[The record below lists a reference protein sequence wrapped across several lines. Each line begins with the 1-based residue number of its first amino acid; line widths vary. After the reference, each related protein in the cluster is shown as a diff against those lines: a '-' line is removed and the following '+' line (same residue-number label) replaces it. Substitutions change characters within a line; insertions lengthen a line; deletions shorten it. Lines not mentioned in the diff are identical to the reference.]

1 MSDTARDPIMLVF
14 AGPNG
19 SGKSTITSG
28 FYVIGQYVN
37 ADEIQTELGCTSLEA
52 ARTAEATREY
62 LLSERMDFT
71 FETLLSTDRNYIL
84 MEKAKEKGYSIACI
98 FVLTTD
104 PQINVERVIKRNR
117 WNGNDVPPEKVV
129 ERYCRS
135 LKLFPRLFE
144 LCDELYVYDNSRD
157 RTEGEPHKIIQKAN
171 GVTEVYP
178 SDVWSLQM
186 IKKLC
191 QGRYAEKFEAGLT

>member
-1 MSDTARDPIMLVF
+1 MLVF

-19 SGKSTITSG
+19 SGKSTVTAG
-28 FYVIGQYVN
+28 FNVIGHYVN
-37 ADEIQTELGCTSLEA
+37 ADEIQTALGCSPLEA
-52 ARTAEATREY
+52 AMAAEATREY

-71 FETLLSTDRNYIL
+71 FETLLSTERNYIL
-84 MEKAKEKGYSIACI
+84 MEKAKEKGYLVVCVFI
-98 FVLTTD
+98 LTTD

-135 LKLFPRLFE
+135 LKLFPRLFG

-157 RTEGEPHKIIQKAN
+157 RAEGEPHKIIGKMN
-171 GVTEVYP
+171 GAVELYP
-178 SDVWSLQM
+178 AGDWSLQM
-186 IKKLC
+186 IDELC
-191 QGRYAEKFEAGLT
+191 RGKYGERFEKGLT